1 MIAECVRRPPGDTAY
16 LEHTYQEPVVVV
28 VVVVVAVVVI
38 LIIVIIVVVIAVV
51 ILLTL
56 SLLIIITK
64 YYTVCHLAIWSTY
77 SNRTIPISTRVS
89 ASFFCIGLLFLAT
102 FFSTPVQS
110 CSGF

>member
-28 VVVVVAVVVI
+28 VVVVAVVVI

-56 SLLIIITK
+56 PLLIVITK

-102 FFSTPVQS
+102 FFSTPVQP